1 MERPKLP
8 GLPEGLVW
16 RKKDD
21 ESGEYFEQIYFK
33 KQYRNRTIRGSSG
46 TNDPEEAARRL
57 RKKLDEIDNLDFYG
71 KAPDRT
77 FREGAKKLLEAFKG
91 SDATLRMY
99 AQQADLLDPH
109 IGDVPLRLI
118 CKDTLEP
125 FVEART
131 ADGVSVRTINLG
143 IEFVRVVLRRAA
155 HYWRENGIPWIVN
168 CPIIPFEKGPRKQ
181 PYPLSWHEQ
190 EVFFDLLPG
199 RKRKMALF
207 DVHTGLRDKPLVNL
221 QWSWEQYEEALGETV
236 FKIPAKY
243 MKNGKPMTLILNRIA
258 RQVIESM
265 RGYHEI
271 YVFGKASRMTDNA
284 WHRAWKDAGLPTGK
298 EWCKG
303 VHNLR
308 HTFGKRLR
316 DAGVD
321 SRDVQD
327 LLHHMPRD
335 ITRHYSAPELKKL
348 KAALE
353 KIVPKPQLVAGS
365 TVGPKVAQEIS
376 GAQST
381 ASEAAPSTS

>member
-1 MERPKLP
+1 MERSKSPV
-8 GLPEGLVW
+8 LPEGLVW

-21 ESGEYFEQIYFK
+21 GSNEYYEQIYFK
-33 KQYRNRTIRGSSG
+33 KQYRNRSIRGSSG

-57 RKKLDEIDNLDFYG
+57 RKRLDEIDNLDFYG

-77 FREGAKKLLEAFKG
+77 FREGAKKLLEGFKG
-91 SDATLRMY
+91 SNATLRIY
-99 AQQADLLDPH
+99 AQQADVLDPH
-109 IGDVPLRLI
+109 LGDVPLRLV
-118 CKDTLEP
+118 CKDTLES
-125 FVEART
+125 FIEART
-131 ADGVSVRTINLG
+131 TDGVSARTINLG

-155 HYWRENGIPWIVN
+155 YYWRENGIPWIIN
-168 CPIIPFEKGPRKQ
+168 CPIIPFEKGSRKQ
-181 PYPLSWHEQ
+181 PYPLSWQEQ
-190 EVFFDLLPG
+190 EAFFDLLPG

-207 DVHTGLRDKPLVNL
+207 DVNTGLRDTPLVNL
-221 QWSWEQYEEALGETV
+221 RWSWEQHEEALGETV
-236 FKIPAKY
+236 FRIPAEY

-258 RQVIESM
+258 RQVVESL
-265 RGYHEI
+265 RGSDET

-335 ITRHYSAPELKKL
+335 ITRHYSAPEIKKL

-353 KIVPKPQLVAGS
+353 QMVPKPQLVVGTS
-365 TVGPKVAQEIS
+365 VGPKIAQEFSKAKNVAPEAEPS
-376 GAQST
+376 G
-381 ASEAAPSTS
+381 